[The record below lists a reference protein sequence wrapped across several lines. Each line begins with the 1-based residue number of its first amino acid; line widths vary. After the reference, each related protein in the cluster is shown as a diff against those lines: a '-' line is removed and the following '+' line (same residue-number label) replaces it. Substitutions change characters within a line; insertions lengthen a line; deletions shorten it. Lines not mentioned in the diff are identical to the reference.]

1 VEAQTSILKLLTKA
15 EKVRKLQH
23 LLPIFS
29 SHKLLISHSH
39 DNKNVLLMNPV
50 FDVDDE
56 YIPKNSSLVVRRM
69 PAKSAATSL
78 IAKLKGNARGGPT
91 AATLVTF

>member
-1 VEAQTSILKLLTKA
+1 
-15 EKVRKLQH
+15 
-23 LLPIFS
+23 
-29 SHKLLISHSH
+29 
-39 DNKNVLLMNPV
+39 MNPV